1 MILETNLM
9 LAPRSFDTRVIKDE
23 VPRALLM
30 VVGAN
35 EFFGRPLMIRV
46 SSVVIEGP
54 RSPVLMVVGEND
66 FQMMVSHTLVAMKRE
81 IAEPRP

>member
-1 MILETNLM
+1 MLETNLM
-9 LAPRSFDTRVIKDE
+9 LAPRSFDTRVIKGE

-30 VVGAN
+30 VVGGN
-35 EFFGRPLMIRV
+35 EFFGRPLVIQV

-54 RSPVLMVVGEND
+54 RAPVLMVVGEND

>member
-1 MILETNLM
+1 
-9 LAPRSFDTRVIKDE
+9 
-23 VPRALLM
+23 M

-35 EFFGRPLMIRV
+35 EFFGRPLMTRV
-46 SSVVIEGP
+46 SSVVIDGP